1 VRQSTAKANR
11 FKEKI
16 MAVATGEE
24 TKAIARYIRMSP
36 FKVRRVLDQIRG
48 RSYRE
53 ALIILE
59 FMPYR
64 ACEPILK
71 VLRSAVANAEHN
83 GGYTPSEL
91 MITQAF
97 ADQGPVLKR
106 FRPRAQGR
114 AYQIR
119 KPTCHIT
126 IAVAPGAEDED

>member
-1 VRQSTAKANR
+1 MATDT
-11 FKEKI
+11 KE
-16 MAVATGEE
+16 V
-24 TKAIARYIRMSP
+24 KAIARYIRMSP

-64 ACEPILK
+64 ACDPILK
-71 VLRSAVANAEHN
+71 VLRSAAANAEHN
-83 GGYTPSEL
+83 EGLERADL
-91 MITQAF
+91 VITQAY

-106 FRPRAQGR
+106 FQPRAQGR

-126 IAVAPGAEDED
+126 VAVGAGNAK

>member
-1 VRQSTAKANR
+1 
-11 FKEKI
+11 
-16 MAVATGEE
+16 MAVDTTTEA
-24 TKAIARYIRMSP
+24 KAIARYIRMSP

-53 ALIILE
+53 ALMILE

-64 ACEPILK
+64 ACEPIVK
-71 VLRSAVANAEHN
+71 VLRSAAANAEHN
-83 GGYTPSEL
+83 GGLDRATVVVSQAYADGGPS
-91 MITQAF
+91 
-97 ADQGPVLKR
+97 LKR

-126 IAVAPGAEDED
+126 IAVASEVTDD

>member
-1 VRQSTAKANR
+1 MADAISDEGKI
-11 FKEKI
+11 I
-16 MAVATGEE
+16 MATDTKEV
-24 TKAIARYIRMSP
+24 KAIARYIRMSP

-64 ACEPILK
+64 ACDPVLK
-71 VLRSAVANAEHN
+71 VLRSAAANAEHN
-83 GGYTPSEL
+83 EGIDRASLIVST
-91 MITQAF
+91 AF
-97 ADQGPVLKR
+97 ADQGPVFKR
-106 FRPRAQGR
+106 YQPRAQGR

-126 IAVAPGAEDED
+126 VAVSADPKAA

>member
-1 VRQSTAKANR
+1 
-11 FKEKI
+11 
-16 MAVATGEE
+16 MATDTTE

-36 FKVRRVLDQIRG
+36 HKVRRVLDQIRG

-64 ACEPILK
+64 ACDPVLK
-71 VLRSAVANAEHN
+71 VLRSAAANAEHN
-83 GGYTPSEL
+83 AGIDRATLVIS
-91 MITQAF
+91 QAF
-97 ADQGPVLKR
+97 ADMGPSLKR

-126 IAVAPGAEDED
+126 IAVAPGAES